1 MLLEPADVPAVA
13 HGCGL
18 LGSGGGGAVHGA
30 ALMLQ
35 HTLQEC
41 GPVEVID
48 AEQLPGTTVTAL
60 VGAVGSPT
68 VMLERLP
75 AHEEFVAA
83 VRTWERYTEASV
95 RAVTVLE
102 IGGIN
107 GLLAL
112 NAAARLGIP
121 VVDADAMGR
130 AFPRLDQ
137 TVLADA
143 VPATPVA
150 LADAR
155 GGRMVLDGLSPN
167 EVEESVRRALPSFGT
182 WAAACLHGCT
192 VADIAEHG
200 VRGSVSRAVGLGRAL
215 RRAAQS
221 APDAPAER
229 DLRTRFVGTVVE
241 VQRRH
246 GRSAGGVV
254 TVEAHDD
261 PTSTL
266 RLDFS
271 DEYLI
276 ASVDGRPVA
285 YAPDI
290 IAVLD
295 HRDWTP
301 MLADDV
307 RTGLRIR
314 LLTVPAPPE
323 LMRNVGRLGLSA
335 YGMADLA
342 TEDR

>member
-1 MLLEPADVPAVA
+1 MR
-13 HGCGL
+13 
-18 LGSGGGGAVHGA
+18 GA
-30 ALMLQ
+30 ALLLQ
-35 HTLQEC
+35 RTLREC
-41 GPVEVID
+41 GPVEVVGAD
-48 AEQLPGTTVTAL
+48 DLPPATVTAL

-75 AHEEFVAA
+75 AHEEFVTA
-83 VRTWERYTEASV
+83 VRTWERYSEASV
-95 RAVTVLE
+95 RAATVLE

-155 GGRMVLDGLSPN
+155 GGRMVLDGLSPD

-182 WAAACLHGCT
+182 WAAVCLHGCT
-192 VADIAEHG
+192 TADIAAHA
-200 VRGSVSRAVGLGRAL
+200 VRGSVSRAVELGRAL
-215 RRAAQS
+215 RRAAHS
-221 APDAPAER
+221 APDALLER
-229 DLRTRFVGTVVE
+229 DLRTRFAGTVVE
-241 VQRRH
+241 VRRRH
-246 GRSAGGVV
+246 GTSAGGVV
-254 TVEAHDD
+254 TVEALDD
-261 PTSTL
+261 PGSTL

-276 ASVDGRPVA
+276 ASVDGEPVA

-295 HRDWTP
+295 HREWNP
-301 MLADDV
+301 VLADDV
-307 RTGLRIR
+307 RTGQRIR

-323 LMRNVGRLGLSA
+323 LQRQVGRLGLSA

-342 TEDR
+342 TEGR